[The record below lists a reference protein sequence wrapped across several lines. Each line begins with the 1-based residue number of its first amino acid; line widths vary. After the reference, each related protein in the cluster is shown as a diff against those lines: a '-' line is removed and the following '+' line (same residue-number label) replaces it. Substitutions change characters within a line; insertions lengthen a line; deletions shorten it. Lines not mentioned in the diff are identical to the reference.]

1 MKNKSSKYVMEDQLQ
16 ILEKIQSVEAPSEL
30 YGKILSKIENQKKDF
45 VSPKWIFAAA
55 AVIAILISLNVKVIQ
70 NTKDNS
76 KSDFDTLFMMKSQNT
91 FSYD

>member
-30 YGKILSKIENQKKDF
+30 YGKILGKIEDQKKDI

-55 AVIAILISLNVKVIQ
+55 AVIVILISLNVKVIQ

>member
-16 ILEKIQSVEAPSEL
+16 ILEKIQSVDAPSEL
-30 YGKILSKIENQKKDF
+30 YGKILNKIENQKKDI

-70 NTKDNS
+70 NTKDS
-76 KSDFDTLFMMKSQNT
+76 SRSDFDTLFMMKSQNT

>member
-30 YGKILSKIENQKKDF
+30 YGKILSKIENQKKDI

-55 AVIAILISLNVKVIQ
+55 AVIVILISLNVKVIQ

-76 KSDFDTLFMMKSQNT
+76 KSDFDTLFMMKTQNT

>member
-30 YGKILSKIENQKKDF
+30 YGKILSKIEDQKKDII
-45 VSPKWIFAAA
+45 SPKWIFAAA
-55 AVIAILISLNVKVIQ
+55 AVIVILISFNVKVIQ
-70 NTKDNS
+70 NTKDS
-76 KSDFDTLFMMKSQNT
+76 SRSDFDTLFMMKSQNT

>member
-30 YGKILSKIENQKKDF
+30 YGKILSKIENQKKDI

-55 AVIAILISLNVKVIQ
+55 AVIVSLISLNVKVIQ
-70 NTKDNS
+70 NTKDS
-76 KSDFDTLFMMKSQNT
+76 SRSDFDTLFMMKSQNT

>member
-30 YGKILSKIENQKKDF
+30 YGKILSKIEDQKKDI
-45 VSPKWIFAAA
+45 VSPKWIFVAA

>member
-1 MKNKSSKYVMEDQLQ
+1 MKNNSSKYVMEDQLQ

-30 YGKILSKIENQKKDF
+30 YGKILSKIEDQKKDI

-55 AVIAILISLNVKVIQ
+55 AVIVILISFNVKVIQ
-70 NTKDNS
+70 NTKDSS

>member
-16 ILEKIQSVEAPSEL
+16 ILEKIQSVETPSEL
-30 YGKILSKIENQKKDF
+30 YGKILSKIENQKKDV

-55 AVIAILISLNVKVIQ
+55 AVIVILISLNVKVIQ
-70 NTKDNS
+70 NTKDS
-76 KSDFDTLFMMKSQNT
+76 SRSDFDILFMMKSQNT

>member
-16 ILEKIQSVEAPSEL
+16 ILEKIQSVDAPSEL
-30 YGKILSKIENQKKDF
+30 YGKILSKIENQKKDV

-55 AVIAILISLNVKVIQ
+55 AVIVILISLNVKVIQ
-70 NTKDNS
+70 NTKDS
-76 KSDFDTLFMMKSQNT
+76 SRSDFDTLFMMKSQNT

>member
-30 YGKILSKIENQKKDF
+30 YGKILGKIEDQKKDI

-55 AVIAILISLNVKVIQ
+55 AVIVILISLNVKVIQ

-91 FSYD
+91 FSYE

>member
-30 YGKILSKIENQKKDF
+30 YGKILSKIEDQKKDV
-45 VSPKWIFAAA
+45 VSTKWVFAAA
-55 AVIAILISLNVKVIQ
+55 AVIVILISFNIKLIQ
-70 NTKDNS
+70 NTKDS
-76 KSDFDTLFMMKSQNT
+76 SRSDFDTLFMMKSQNT

>member
-1 MKNKSSKYVMEDQLQ
+1 MKTKSSKYVMEDQLQ

-30 YGKILSKIENQKKDF
+30 YGKILSKIENQKKDI

-55 AVIAILISLNVKVIQ
+55 AVIVILISLNVKVIQ
-70 NTKDNS
+70 NTKDS
-76 KSDFDTLFMMKSQNT
+76 SRSDFDTLFMMKSQNT

>member
-1 MKNKSSKYVMEDQLQ
+1 MKNNSSKYVMEDRLQ

-30 YGKILSKIENQKKDF
+30 YGKILSKIENQKKDV

-55 AVIAILISLNVKVIQ
+55 AVIVILISLNVKVIQ

>member
-30 YGKILSKIENQKKDF
+30 YGKILSNIENQKKDV

-55 AVIAILISLNVKVIQ
+55 AVIVILISLNVKVIQ

>member
-16 ILEKIQSVEAPSEL
+16 ILEKIQSVDAPSEL
-30 YGKILSKIENQKKDF
+30 YGKILSKIENQKKDI

-55 AVIAILISLNVKVIQ
+55 AVIVILISLNVKVIQ
-70 NTKDNS
+70 NTKDS
-76 KSDFDTLFMMKSQNT
+76 SRSDFDTLFMMKSQNT

>member
-16 ILEKIQSVEAPSEL
+16 ILEKIQSVETPSEL
-30 YGKILSKIENQKKDF
+30 YGKILSKIENQKKDI

-55 AVIAILISLNVKVIQ
+55 AVIVILISLNVKVIQ
-70 NTKDNS
+70 NTKDS
-76 KSDFDTLFMMKSQNT
+76 STSDFDTLFMMKSQNT

>member
-30 YGKILSKIENQKKDF
+30 YGKILSKIENQKKDV

-55 AVIAILISLNVKVIQ
+55 AVIVILISLNVKVIQ
-70 NTKDNS
+70 NTKDS
-76 KSDFDTLFMMKSQNT
+76 SRSDFDTLFMMKSQNT

>member
-16 ILEKIQSVEAPSEL
+16 ILKKIQSVDAPSEL
-30 YGKILSKIENQKKDF
+30 YGKILSKIENQKKDI

-70 NTKDNS
+70 NTKDS
-76 KSDFDTLFMMKSQNT
+76 SRSDFDTLFMMKSQNT

>member
-30 YGKILSKIENQKKDF
+30 YGKILSKIEDQKKDI

-55 AVIAILISLNVKVIQ
+55 AVIIILISLNVKVIQ

>member
-30 YGKILSKIENQKKDF
+30 YGKILSKIENQKKDV

-55 AVIAILISLNVKVIQ
+55 AVIVILISLNVKVIQ
-70 NTKDNS
+70 NTKDS
-76 KSDFDTLFMMKSQNT
+76 SSSDFDTLFMMKSQNA

>member
-30 YGKILSKIENQKKDF
+30 YGKILSKIEDQKKDI

-55 AVIAILISLNVKVIQ
+55 AVIVILISFNVKVIQ
-70 NTKDNS
+70 NTKDS
-76 KSDFDTLFMMKSQNT
+76 SRSDFDTLFMMKSQNT

>member
-30 YGKILSKIENQKKDF
+30 YGKILSKIEDQKKDI

-55 AVIAILISLNVKVIQ
+55 AVIIILISFNIKVIQ

>member
-30 YGKILSKIENQKKDF
+30 YGKILSKIENQKKDV

-70 NTKDNS
+70 NTKDS
-76 KSDFDTLFMMKSQNT
+76 SRSDFDTLFMMKSQNT

>member
-30 YGKILSKIENQKKDF
+30 YGKIVSKIENQKKDI

-55 AVIAILISLNVKVIQ
+55 AVIFILISLNVKVIQ

>member
-30 YGKILSKIENQKKDF
+30 YGKILSKIEDQKKDI

-55 AVIAILISLNVKVIQ
+55 AVIVILISLNVKVIQ

>member
-1 MKNKSSKYVMEDQLQ
+1 MKNKSSKYVMEDELQ

-30 YGKILSKIENQKKDF
+30 YGKILNKIEDQKKDV

-55 AVIAILISLNVKVIQ
+55 AVIVLLISFNIKLIQ
-70 NTKDNS
+70 NTKDS
-76 KSDFDTLFMMKSQNT
+76 SRSDFDTLFMMKSQNA